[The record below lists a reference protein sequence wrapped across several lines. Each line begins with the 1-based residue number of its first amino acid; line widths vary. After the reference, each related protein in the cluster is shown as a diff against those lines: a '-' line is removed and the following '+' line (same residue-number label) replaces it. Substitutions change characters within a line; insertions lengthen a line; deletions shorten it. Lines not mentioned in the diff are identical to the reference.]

1 MRIERAADRLIV
13 GPPIAVGEAWQ
24 LQKRYRRHRDKLFVC
39 LHRDDVEPTNNS
51 SERDLRNSVIHDSL
65 SIMRCTARRADPIHD
80 WPGAPT
86 LTCRPLAGLLGLT

>member
-1 MRIERAADRLIV
+1 
-13 GPPIAVGEAWQ
+13 
-24 LQKRYRRHRDKLFVC
+24 
-39 LHRDDVEPTNNS
+39 VEPTNNS

>member
-1 MRIERAADRLIV
+1 MRIERAADRLIF
-13 GPPIAVGEAWQ
+13 GPPLGAGEARQ

-39 LHRDDVEPTNNS
+39 LRREDVEPTNNG

-65 SIMRCTARRADPIHD
+65 SIMRRAVRRADPIHD

-86 LTCRPLAGLLGLT
+86 LTCRPLAGLPGLT